1 MPTTTRT
8 TSKGKAPAIIQNQ
21 NNEREHVFG
30 LFRQFGYLE
39 AELNPL
45 GLLPPQPHPDLE
57 IDNECARE
65 ARRIYCAS
73 VGVEFMH
80 IADPERRRWI

>member
-1 MPTTTRT
+1 MPTSTRT
-8 TSKGKAPAIIQNQ
+8 ASKGKTPAIIQS
-21 NNEREHVFG
+21 NERERVFG

-57 IDNECARE
+57 IDNELSL
-65 ARRIYCAS
+65 I
-73 VGVEFMH
+73 H
-80 IADPERRRWI
+80 I